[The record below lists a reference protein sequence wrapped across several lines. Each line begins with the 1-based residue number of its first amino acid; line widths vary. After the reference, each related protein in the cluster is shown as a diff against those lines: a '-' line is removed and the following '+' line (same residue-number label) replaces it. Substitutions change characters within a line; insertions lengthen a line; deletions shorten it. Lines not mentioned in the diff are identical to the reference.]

1 MATHDYSI
9 ANQSFP
15 ATRSDINNA
24 LAAIQSSN
32 SAATAPS
39 GTGST
44 VAGELFYDTSNNQLK
59 VATDAN
65 GTFVAASLDSS
76 GDLTVSNDLTVTN
89 DTTVSNDLTV
99 SGDISCAGTISS
111 TSDEKLK
118 TGIKIVTDAVDKVYQ
133 LNGVEFTWRKDGRR
147 SAGVIAQNVQNVM
160 PEAVSK
166 QPKLED
172 SLAVNYNAL
181 HALYIEAIKELKD
194 LVDAQAQEIELLKK
208 G

>member
-32 SAATAPS
+32 SGATAP
-39 GTGST
+39 TTT
-44 VAGELFYDTSNNQLK
+44 VAGELFYDTTANQLK
-59 VATDAN
+59 VATN
-65 GTFVAASLDSS
+65 TTGTFVPASVDSS
-76 GDLTVSNDLTVTN
+76 GDLTITGDLSVG
-89 DTTVSNDLTV
+89 
-99 SGDISCAGTISS
+99 GDITA

-118 TGIKIVTDAVDKVYQ
+118 TGIKTVTDAVDKVYQ